1 MHYSS
6 FFFCLLLSLCVCTVC
21 VTLQHSCNIAATQLQ
36 HSYLSVL
43 QQLLQHTAT
52 ECTRVKMVLFWLDA
66 QCSYNYLNIETQLQ
80 HSCNTA
86 ATQLPHSCN
95 WITWSQSA
103 VAAHTYALQHV
114 VAHCATT
121 TDFHYHARSVDRR

>member
-1 MHYSS
+1 
-6 FFFCLLLSLCVCTVC
+6 
-21 VTLQHSCNIAATQLQ
+21 
-36 HSYLSVL
+36 VL

-86 ATQLPHSCN
+86 ATQLQLDNLEPISSRCAHVRTATRCSTLQHTANTATHCNTIKETATQLQHSCN
-95 WITWSQSA
+95 K
-103 VAAHTYALQHV
+103 LQHT
-114 VAHCATT
+114 ATQLQQNIPGANQQSLHT
-121 TDFHYHARSVDRR
+121 HTL